1 MTRIRT
7 VDEFLDPKHGF
18 NPTPAER
25 ALIEA
30 CRAGE
35 KCRLGDGTRPKED
48 SEARRVRAELI
59 RLLILGGTEACGLDG
74 SEVWLEGAWVTG
86 VLDLRSMQSRGRLV
100 LGRCHFTHRPDLH
113 LANLNYLSLQG
124 SHLPGLF
131 AEGLRVQYSMHLDKS
146 TSTDTVFLT
155 GARIGGEL
163 NCSNSNFKF
172 EKNSE
177 TTDHD
182 KSFCAQHIKVSQSFS
197 LKNSSLTGTLDLA
210 NAEIFGN
217 LNLKNIKFYRE
228 KTFTK
233 NGNKYDFF
241 AENLKVTNALIFTTK
256 KPIMGAFYL
265 VSAQIG
271 DLIDNPGSWDQI
283 NGEIDLEGLVYQRIF
298 FDAKPENHQKR
309 LEWLQKGSRADNK
322 IFSPQPYTQLA
333 KVYASMGHN
342 RLARRVLT
350 EREFILGCERR
361 LADYKRPDKRYLF
374 PLENPW
380 ADAKYI
386 WRWVTDRL
394 ALWVVGYGHEPWR
407 ALIWLALLWLT
418 ATGLSHQA
426 WKQGDFAPNSDVMLV
441 SDGWQAKLGEANPA
455 EAWSNKG
462 EAGQDWES
470 FNRYAWGLDLV
481 VPILDIG
488 QTAAWQP
495 SKDRGPAGYRLW
507 WARWVLEAMG
517 WLVSALGVAAITGIM
532 QKDRD

>member
-113 LANLNYLSLQG
+113 LANLDYLSLQG

-131 AEGLRVQYSMHLDKS
+131 AEALVTRGSIRLSDA
-146 TSTDTVFLT
+146 TFTDTVSFS
-155 GARIGGEL
+155 GARIGGQMA
-163 NCSNSNFKF
+163 CSRSSSNFEPSPCSARTF
-172 EKNSE
+172 G
-177 TTDHD
+177 
-182 KSFCAQHIKVSQSFS
+182 KSFRAQHMKVVGS
-197 LKNSSLTGTLDLA
+197 LHFEGSVFHGTLDIGG
-210 NAEIFGN
+210 AEISGN
-217 LNLKNIKFYRE
+217 VICRSVTLDGCGGYAM
-228 KTFTK
+228 
-233 NGNKYDFF
+233 F
-241 AENLKVTNALIFTTK
+241 AENLTVQGGFALCSS
-256 KPIMGAFYL
+256 G
-265 VSAQIG
+265 
-271 DLIDNPGSWDQI
+271 LIDGNVSLI
-283 NGEIDLEGLVYQRIF
+283 AARVGELIDDFNTWRSIKGEVDLKGFSYQRIF
-298 FDAKPENHQKR
+298 HDSGDENR
-309 LEWLQKGSRADNK
+309 LEWLAKVSRYKN

-333 KVYASMGHN
+333 KVYASTGHN
-342 RLARRVLT
+342 RMARQVLM
-350 EREFILGCERR
+350 EREFILGYERR

-386 WRWVTDRL
+386 WRWVRDRL

-507 WARWVLEAMG
+507 WARWVLEAIG
-517 WLVSALGVAAITGIM
+517 WLVSALGVAAITGII